1 MSKTTPT
8 KMGRTEVI
16 TLIPTTFEK
25 PGNYPVWLESIK
37 LAASDLGRLACFF
50 QTGLAYVEPVV
61 TPAMYNPVAPLAV
74 QANVDPEA
82 PAAPPVDN
90 ADVAMTQGII
100 NKRRE
105 NAYLRYDTAIV
116 ANRKKTEEFSGFLW
130 STLSQES
137 KDKVKELAGAQLAQ
151 SQLACDTL
159 QIFLWIQQ
167 SHLTNAFG
175 AGVANVEVNRDRL
188 DESINV
194 LQQKDSSLAAFALE
208 YRNARLACNAGGCA
222 AVSNAADAIKF
233 IKRLNSSYAEM
244 IKDMAWR
251 AAREEPNAYPAT
263 VEDCVRIAAA
273 WQISIQQFSPH
284 EAQER
289 AYKTDASPPV
299 RDRSARHNKNK
310 SDHVVGEKKIFVQ
323 YDKNSPNKQE
333 RLMAWRQSD
342 EGKALIKTYKCYN
355 CDKVGHLSRDC
366 KAPRR
371 AVVLATEEESLF
383 DDDFL
388 ADDAKDYAGQT
399 FDDDESQHWTFSTRA
414 VIFNPVD
421 EIMPKL
427 VEASSD
433 SDNDQEEV
441 EMSKQRQ
448 QSFLQLEYRRRM
460 QQKKLEEEQLEKR
473 AANTRVFFTAEAE
486 SSNIGMD
493 SQSSVHIFKDET
505 LLTRI
510 RKADHPVLIGGI
522 NKAAPKIKITKQGDF
537 DGISV
542 LVHSSASCN
551 IFSQSK
557 LKADGARISYLES
570 TDCFL
575 LHPVGSTTIYK
586 FRSVSSHG
594 SVGKF
599 YVSSAADRVLYPTD
613 HDCRKAYVKLRLLDH
628 QKVSAAEKSAADKA
642 LSSSDGPFLG
652 ELALVSSHLPVHNSS
667 LLRSLDNALD
677 ENFTLVGKECSM
689 QNLYHYPD
697 FLRRKIA

>member
-116 ANRKKTEEFSGFLW
+116 ANRKKTEEFSGVLW

-244 IKDMAWR
+244 IRDMAWR

-263 VEDCVRIAAA
+263 IEDSVRIAAA
-273 WQISIQQFSPH
+273 WQISIQQYSPH

-323 YDKNSPNKQE
+323 YDKNSSNKQE

-342 EGKALIKTYKCYN
+342 EGKALIKT
-355 CDKVGHLSRDC
+355 
-366 KAPRR
+366 
-371 AVVLATEEESLF
+371 T
-383 DDDFL
+383 
-388 ADDAKDYAGQT
+388 
-399 FDDDESQHWTFSTRA
+399 
-414 VIFNPVD
+414 VI
-421 EIMPKL
+421 KL
-427 VEASSD
+427 VTFPEIVKLP
-433 SDNDQEEV
+433 EELWCWPQKKNHYS
-441 EMSKQRQ
+441 MMI
-448 QSFLQLEYRRRM
+448 FLRTMRRIMQIKLSTMMNLNIGPFQLEQLFLILWMKLCRNYSRPPQIVIM
-460 QQKKLEEEQLEKR
+460 TKKR
-473 AANTRVFFTAEAE
+473 
-486 SSNIGMD
+486 
-493 SQSSVHIFKDET
+493 
-505 LLTRI
+505 
-510 RKADHPVLIGGI
+510 
-522 NKAAPKIKITKQGDF
+522 
-537 DGISV
+537 
-542 LVHSSASCN
+542 
-551 IFSQSK
+551 
-557 LKADGARISYLES
+557 
-570 TDCFL
+570 
-575 LHPVGSTTIYK
+575 
-586 FRSVSSHG
+586 
-594 SVGKF
+594 
-599 YVSSAADRVLYPTD
+599 
-613 HDCRKAYVKLRLLDH
+613 
-628 QKVSAAEKSAADKA
+628 
-642 LSSSDGPFLG
+642 
-652 ELALVSSHLPVHNSS
+652 
-667 LLRSLDNALD
+667 
-677 ENFTLVGKECSM
+677 
-689 QNLYHYPD
+689 
-697 FLRRKIA
+697 